1 MKNRELGSARNI
13 IIKYN
18 FIDGEQ
24 LSSIQNKIHS
34 LEDSSWTRTRVNYEL
49 SREIGVG
56 GILDSD
62 AINDSICKV
71 ASYEY
76 GANLVPHGSN
86 GNVHLWKK
94 DDYLQCHS
102 DAESEHCVPQPAHE
116 SINSYWP
123 PLLIQIS
130 ALIYLNNDYAGGKL
144 KFTYHGITI
153 DPEPGMLIL
162 FPSTCMYP
170 HEVLPVESGMR
181 YTYNIFLSSKSL
193 VDSFIEL
200 RNLVK

>member
-1 MKNRELGSARNI
+1 MKNRELGSTKNI

-24 LSSIQNKIHS
+24 LSSIQNKIDS
-34 LEDSSWTRTRVNYEL
+34 TEDSDWIRTRANYEL
-49 SREIGVG
+49 SREISLVDL
-56 GILDSD
+56 LDYET
-62 AINDSICKV
+62 INDSICKV
-71 ASYEY
+71 SSYEY
-76 GANLVPHGSN
+76 GINLVPYGSG
-86 GNVHLWKK
+86 GNIHLWKE

-102 DAESEHCVPQPAHE
+102 DSESEYCVPEPAHDH
-116 SINSYWP
+116 INSYWP
-123 PLLIQIS
+123 SLPIQIS
-130 ALIYLNNDYAGGKL
+130 ALIYLNNDYAGGKI
-144 KFTYHGITI
+144 KFTYHGVTI
-153 DPEPGMLIL
+153 DPEPGMLLL

-181 YTYNIFLSSKSL
+181 YTYNVFLSSKSL

>member
-1 MKNRELGSARNI
+1 MKNRELGSTRNI

-24 LSSIQNKIHS
+24 LSSIQNKINGI
-34 LEDSSWTRTRVNYEL
+34 EDSDWIRKRANYEL
-49 SREIGVG
+49 SREIGIGNV
-56 GILDSD
+56 LDGE
-62 AINDSICKV
+62 AINSSICRV
-71 ASYEY
+71 SSYEY
-76 GANLVPHGSN
+76 GINLVPYGSG
-86 GNVHLWKK
+86 GNIHLWKK

-102 DAESEHCVPQPAHE
+102 DSESEHCVQQPAH
-116 SINSYWP
+116 SYINSSSP

-130 ALIYLNNDYAGGKL
+130 ALIYLNNDYAGGKI

-153 DPEPGMLIL
+153 DPEPGMLLL

-181 YTYNIFLSSKSL
+181 YTYNVFLSSKSL
-193 VDSFIEL
+193 VDSFVEL
-200 RNLVK
+200 QNLVK